1 MEVPV
6 KLGIEGLSQMARDR
20 FMAIFQATPGKRSR
34 TGLQTPRHWEN
45 PEQWREPSR
54 EATVLQG
61 CRGAPWPHQWCR
73 KPSEVGME
81 SPEWE
86 PGSLQRTDVRICL
99 ETSLGRLTN

>member
-54 EATVLQG
+54 EATVLQS
-61 CRGAPWPHQWCR
+61 CRGAR
-73 KPSEVGME
+73 G
-81 SPEWE
+81 
-86 PGSLQRTDVRICL
+86 
-99 ETSLGRLTN
+99 LTNGVGSPQKSAWNHLSGNQGLCRGQMSAFA

>member
-45 PEQWREPSR
+45 LEQWREPSR
-54 EATVLQG
+54 AAAEPRGLTSGVGSPQNSAWNHLSGNQG
-61 CRGAPWPHQWCR
+61 LCRGQMSAFA
-73 KPSEVGME
+73 
-81 SPEWE
+81 
-86 PGSLQRTDVRICL
+86 
-99 ETSLGRLTN
+99 